1 MTDHHIRQL
10 KTRETRAGFNRTF
23 HRINNVSSW
32 CVNNLELEHTLVG
45 HEGCVN
51 CLDWNYAGTLLAS
64 GSDDTKVIIWDF
76 HGYKILKKLNTMHRG
91 NIFSVKFMPKQS
103 NILVTG
109 AADGQIFVH
118 DVHDTAPLG
127 SASVGGRVK
136 RIVTDAIEPQIFI
149 SASED
154 GSINQYDIRSE
165 LHADRKTLLILT
177 DANNIHLE
185 CKCVAISPTNANH
198 LAVGCND
205 PVIRLY
211 DRRKLDG
218 PCVTFFTPGHISRAR
233 SRREYVTTYLDFNA
247 SGNELLANIGNEQIY
262 LFDINE
268 KSKPYV
274 LPVMDSKDASH
285 DSTTATSTAQS
296 RVTPCHKNPKHY
308 SESFHLQGNEFY
320 DKKKYSAAISMYN
333 KALLQ
338 NLNPLLLSNRAATY
352 IKRKWVGDHYAAL
365 KDCCSALSI
374 NPNMVKAHYR
384 LARCL
389 VSLEHADEAKLYI
402 EQFKK
407 IHPEHSFS
415 PSFVSL
421 QDSIEEALNESSRSA
436 SSKSSKE
443 CHMRRNAFD
452 YKYRYLGHCNTTTD
466 IKEATFFGE
475 NGQFIVAGSDEGS
488 FYVWERESTNLVRV
502 MQADSSVVNCLQPH
516 PLLGLLATSGLD
528 NEIKLWS
535 PNLSEK
541 QSRYVVG
548 ETDTLMEKNQRILSS
563 NPFDNLFGPLGIRV
577 TDGGESEGNAIG
589 CRQF

>member
-10 KTRETRAGFNRTF
+10 TARETSTGFNRTF
-23 HRINNVSSW
+23 HRVNNVSNL
-32 CVNNLELEHTLVG
+32 CVENLELEYTLAG

-51 CLDWNYAGTLLAS
+51 CLDWNYFGTLLAS

-76 HGYKILKKLNTMHRG
+76 HGYKILKKLDTMHRG
-91 NIFSVKFMPKQS
+91 NIFSVKFMPKQD

-118 DVHDTAPLG
+118 DVHDTTPLG

-136 RIVTDAIEPQIFI
+136 RIVTDTSEPHIFI

-154 GSINQYDIRSE
+154 GSVNQYDIRSN
-165 LHADRKTLLILT
+165 LHAERKLLINLA
-177 DANNIHLE
+177 DANNITLE
-185 CKCVAISPTNANH
+185 CKCIAISPINPNH
-198 LAVGCND
+198 LAIGCND

-211 DRRKLDG
+211 DRRKLDE
-218 PCVTFFTPGHISRAR
+218 PCAIFFTPGHISRTK
-233 SRREYVTTYLDFNA
+233 SRREYVTTYLVFNA

-274 LPVMDSKDASH
+274 LPVMDSKDVEPCH
-285 DSTTATSTAQS
+285 ENSTSTSTAQT
-296 RVTPCHKNPKHY
+296 RVTSSPKPYHG
-308 SESFHLQGNEFY
+308 SFHVRGNEFY
-320 DKKKYSAAISMYN
+320 DKKKYSSAIHMYN

-338 NLNPLLLSNRAATY
+338 NQNPLLFSNRAAAY

-365 KDCCSALSI
+365 KDCSSALSI
-374 NPNMVKAHYR
+374 NPSMVKAHYR

-389 VSLEHADEAKLYI
+389 MSLEHVDEAKQYL

-421 QDSIEEALNESSRSA
+421 QDSIEKASNESSRST
-436 SSKSSKE
+436 SSKSPKE
-443 CHMRRNAFD
+443 CPLRQKAYD
-452 YKYRYLGHCNTTTD
+452 YKCRYLGHCNTTTD
-466 IKEATFFGE
+466 IKEANFFGE
-475 NGQFIVAGSDEGS
+475 NGQFIVAGSDEGT

-516 PLLGLLATSGLD
+516 PMLGILATSGLD
-528 NEIKLWS
+528 NEVKLWS
-535 PNLSEK
+535 PKLSEQ
-541 QSRYVVG
+541 QSRYVV
-548 ETDTLMEKNQRILSS
+548 EDTDSLMEKNQRIMSS
-563 NPFDNLFGPLGIRV
+563 NSFDTLFGPLDIRV
-577 TDGGESEGNAIG
+577 SHDDPEGHAIG